1 MESTSWIC
9 SAGVMC
15 VTRTRW
21 TYCGINSVT
30 HKWRRNGTNTKTHEG
45 IRHGKGDA
53 GVGVLQGIGRE
64 REPGEVFDVTPQY
77 IIDGAWLS
85 QTPARYGEIRGGG
98 GESGTY
104 TVSSG
109 TEAFKTETKG
119 KEDTNKKGRWSMNVW
134 ANWLR
139 PAPSYFDR
147 ITAIVEQ
154 LVELEC
160 DMRDGENAAHNTLN
174 EIEAAR
180 REISV
185 RIRRA

>member
-1 MESTSWIC
+1 M
-9 SAGVMC
+9 
-15 VTRTRW
+15 
-21 TYCGINSVT
+21 
-30 HKWRRNGTNTKTHEG
+30 
-45 IRHGKGDA
+45 
-53 GVGVLQGIGRE
+53 GVLQGIGRE
-64 REPGEVFDVTPQY
+64 REPGEVYDVAPQY
-77 IIDGAWLS
+77 VIDGAWLS
-85 QTPARYGEIRGGG
+85 QAPSRYGEVRGGG
-98 GESGTY
+98 SESGTY

-109 TEAFKTETKG
+109 TEALKTETKG
-119 KEDTNKKGRWSMNVW
+119 KENKSTKGKKGGGFMNVW

-147 ITAIVEQ
+147 ITGIVEQ

-160 DMRDGENAAHNTLN
+160 DMREGENAAHDTLH

>member
-1 MESTSWIC
+1 M
-9 SAGVMC
+9 
-15 VTRTRW
+15 
-21 TYCGINSVT
+21 
-30 HKWRRNGTNTKTHEG
+30 
-45 IRHGKGDA
+45 
-53 GVGVLQGIGRE
+53 GVLQGIGRE
-64 REPGEVFDVTPQY
+64 REPGEVYDVAPQH

-85 QTPARYGEIRGGG
+85 QAPSRYGEVRGGG
-98 GESGTY
+98 NQER
-104 TVSSG
+104 
-109 TEAFKTETKG
+109 TEDVHADCEAGKAEG
-119 KEDTNKKGRWSMNVW
+119 KENANKKGRWSMNVW

-147 ITAIVEQ
+147 ITGIVEQ

-160 DMRDGENAAHNTLN
+160 DMREGENAAHDTLH

>member
-1 MESTSWIC
+1 M
-9 SAGVMC
+9 GL
-15 VTRTRW
+15 
-21 TYCGINSVT
+21 
-30 HKWRRNGTNTKTHEG
+30 
-45 IRHGKGDA
+45 
-53 GVGVLQGIGRE
+53 LQGIGRE
-64 REPGEVFDVTPQY
+64 REPGEVYDVTPQH

-85 QTPARYGEIRGGG
+85 QTTARYGEVCGGG
-98 GESGTY
+98 SESSTY

-109 TEAFKTETKG
+109 TEAFKTEIKEGKSTKG
-119 KEDTNKKGRWSMNVW
+119 KKGRWSMNVW

-147 ITAIVEQ
+147 ITGIVEQ

-160 DMRDGENAAHNTLN
+160 DMREGENAAHDTLH

-180 REISV
+180 REIAV

>member
-1 MESTSWIC
+1 M
-9 SAGVMC
+9 
-15 VTRTRW
+15 
-21 TYCGINSVT
+21 
-30 HKWRRNGTNTKTHEG
+30 
-45 IRHGKGDA
+45 
-53 GVGVLQGIGRE
+53 GVLSRVE
-64 REPGEVFDVTPQY
+64 REGEPREVYDATPQH

-85 QTPARYGEIRGGG
+85 QTSARYGEVRGGG
-98 GESGTY
+98 DQERTATVHTGFETCETESKKSESTQ
-104 TVSSG
+104 
-109 TEAFKTETKG
+109 
-119 KEDTNKKGRWSMNVW
+119 NKKGRWSMNVW

-147 ITAIVEQ
+147 ITGIVEQ

-160 DMRDGENAAHNTLN
+160 DMRDGENAAHDTLH

>member
-1 MESTSWIC
+1 M
-9 SAGVMC
+9 
-15 VTRTRW
+15 
-21 TYCGINSVT
+21 
-30 HKWRRNGTNTKTHEG
+30 
-45 IRHGKGDA
+45 
-53 GVGVLQGIGRE
+53 GVLSRVE
-64 REPGEVFDVTPQY
+64 REGELGEMFNATPKH

-85 QTPARYGEIRGGG
+85 QTSARYGEVRGGG
-98 GESGTY
+98 SESGTY

-109 TEAFKTETKG
+109 TEAFKIETKS

-147 ITAIVEQ
+147 ITGIVEQ

-160 DMRDGENAAHNTLN
+160 DMRDGENAAHDTLH

-180 REISV
+180 REIAV